1 MEEKVL
7 KDLVLDV
14 DLNEENR
21 KIYEVSLT
29 YRYDK
34 KGEQIVAC
42 WTDYDGMVALRRS
55 IKDAI
60 YLNKKAKGIVQH
72 FARVMKTVKHF
83 PVVG

>member
-1 MEEKVL
+1 MEEKII
-7 KDLVLDV
+7 KDLILDV
-14 DLNEENR
+14 DLNDYDR
-21 KIYEVSLT
+21 KVYEISLT

-34 KGEQIVAC
+34 KDEQIVAC

-55 IKDAI
+55 IKDAL

>member
-1 MEEKVL
+1 MEEKII

-14 DLNEENR
+14 DLNEYNP
-21 KIYEVSLT
+21 KVYEISLT

-34 KGEQIVAC
+34 KDEQIIAC

-55 IKDAI
+55 IKEAL
-60 YLNKKAKGIVQH
+60 YLNKKGRGIIQH
-72 FARVMKTVKHF
+72 FGRVMKTVKQF

>member
-1 MEEKVL
+1 MEEKIT

-14 DLNEENR
+14 DLNEYDR
-21 KIYEVSLT
+21 KIYEISLT

-34 KGEQIVAC
+34 KDEEIAAC
-42 WTDYDGMVALRRS
+42 WTDYDGMVSLRRS

-60 YLNKKAKGIVQH
+60 YLNKKSKGILRH
-72 FARVMKTVKHF
+72 FIGVMKTVKHF